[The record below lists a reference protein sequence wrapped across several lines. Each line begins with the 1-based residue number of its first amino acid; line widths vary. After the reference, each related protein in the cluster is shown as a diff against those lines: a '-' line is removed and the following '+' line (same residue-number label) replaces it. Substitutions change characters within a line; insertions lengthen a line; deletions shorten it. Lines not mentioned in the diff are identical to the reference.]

1 MKIEKTFSHLE
12 KRKEI
17 CYYFLVSK
25 GLLKHKSEGRRI
37 MKKFLAM
44 FLALTLVLTMAACAG
59 TTNDPKATDD
69 TQAPSTATPTTE
81 PQQETGTWNS
91 VQELRTE
98 EDANSVW
105 QYYFF
110 DPNDSSYNL
119 MMKYIDHAPE
129 GVNCAGWYP
138 WEGSWVGADL
148 NADQPGYLELNCEGK
163 DAMAAVL
170 GFVAPADGKYT
181 VTGKVYN
188 PWGQPTDLFTV
199 AKNDG
204 TIVTTEDISQ
214 YNEVNG
220 YLTPT
225 EVELKKG
232 DILYFYCF
240 STADWV
246 SSYSDITVYLNNTD
260 PSILVKPEVVI
271 PEKEEEIV
279 PNVEGA
285 SHSATAEFSGENADG
300 LWVYAST
307 TDGVEYTVADHFDT
321 PDWNDDN
328 QPDAEQWYSA
338 NGTGLGFNYDVGKDW
353 LEVNVTESAE
363 NGGEIMA
370 LGFKAPEA
378 GTYTLTV
385 FTQNKWGQS
394 SDKVVV
400 SVGGEDVAEI
410 PFTADVTQ
418 QTVEVTLEAGQI
430 AYIHGTSNG
439 GWVSTYI
446 AAFVA

>member
-44 FLALTLVLTMAACAG
+44 FLALTLVLTMAACAS
-59 TTNDPKATDD
+59 TTNDPKVTDD
-69 TQAPSTATPTTE
+69 TQTPSTATPTTE
-81 PQQETGTWNS
+81 PQLETGTWNS

-181 VTGKVYN
+181 VTGKVFN

-321 PDWNDDN
+321 PDWNGDN

-338 NGTGLGFNYDVGKDW
+338 NGTGMGFNYDVGKDW

-363 NGGEIMA
+363 NGGA
-370 LGFKAPEA
+370 C
-378 GTYTLTV
+378 
-385 FTQNKWGQS
+385 
-394 SDKVVV
+394 KV
-400 SVGGEDVAEI
+400 
-410 PFTADVTQ
+410 
-418 QTVEVTLEAGQI
+418 
-430 AYIHGTSNG
+430 
-439 GWVSTYI
+439 
-446 AAFVA
+446 

>member
-1 MKIEKTFSHLE
+1 
-12 KRKEI
+12 
-17 CYYFLVSK
+17 
-25 GLLKHKSEGRRI
+25 

-69 TQAPSTATPTTE
+69 TQAPSTTTPTTE

-181 VTGKVYN
+181 VTGKVFN
-188 PWGQPTDLFTV
+188 PWGQPADLFTV

-271 PEKEEEIV
+271 PEKEEEFV

-321 PDWNDDN
+321 PDWNGDN

-370 LGFKAPEA
+370 LGFKTPEA

-418 QTVEVTLEAGQI
+418 QTVEVTLEAGQV

-446 AAFVA
+446 AVFVA

>member
-1 MKIEKTFSHLE
+1 MPWRRSWLCCSCGRQVH
-12 KRKEI
+12 RDRQ
-17 CYYFLVSK
+17 
-25 GLLKHKSEGRRI
+25 GLQSLGP
-37 MKKFLAM
+37 
-44 FLALTLVLTMAACAG
+44 AA
-59 TTNDPKATDD
+59 
-69 TQAPSTATPTTE
+69 
-81 PQQETGTWNS
+81 
-91 VQELRTE
+91 
-98 EDANSVW
+98 
-105 QYYFF
+105 
-110 DPNDSSYNL
+110 
-119 MMKYIDHAPE
+119 
-129 GVNCAGWYP
+129 
-138 WEGSWVGADL
+138 
-148 NADQPGYLELNCEGK
+148 
-163 DAMAAVL
+163 
-170 GFVAPADGKYT
+170 
-181 VTGKVYN
+181 
-188 PWGQPTDLFTV
+188 DLFTV

-204 TIVTTEDISQ
+204 TVVTTEDISQ

-271 PEKEEEIV
+271 PEKEEEFV

-321 PDWNDDN
+321 PDWNGDN

-338 NGTGLGFNYDVGKDW
+338 NSTGLGFNYDVGKDW

-385 FTQNKWGQS
+385 FTQNKW
-394 SDKVVV
+394 
-400 SVGGEDVAEI
+400 AR
-410 PFTADVTQ
+410 TATRSWSAWAARTLRRSRLLPMLRSRRWKSPWKPDRSPISMAPPTAAGSAPISLSLWRKPLKH
-418 QTVEVTLEAGQI
+418 VE
-430 AYIHGTSNG
+430 
-439 GWVSTYI
+439 
-446 AAFVA
+446 

>member
-1 MKIEKTFSHLE
+1 
-12 KRKEI
+12 
-17 CYYFLVSK
+17 
-25 GLLKHKSEGRRI
+25 

-163 DAMAAVL
+163 NAMAPSI

-214 YNEVNG
+214 YNEV
-220 YLTPT
+220 
-225 EVELKKG
+225 
-232 DILYFYCF
+232 
-240 STADWV
+240 TA
-246 SSYSDITVYLNNTD
+246 I
-260 PSILVKPEVVI
+260 
-271 PEKEEEIV
+271 
-279 PNVEGA
+279 
-285 SHSATAEFSGENADG
+285 
-300 LWVYAST
+300 
-307 TDGVEYTVADHFDT
+307 
-321 PDWNDDN
+321 
-328 QPDAEQWYSA
+328 
-338 NGTGLGFNYDVGKDW
+338 
-353 LEVNVTESAE
+353 
-363 NGGEIMA
+363 
-370 LGFKAPEA
+370 
-378 GTYTLTV
+378 
-385 FTQNKWGQS
+385 
-394 SDKVVV
+394 
-400 SVGGEDVAEI
+400 
-410 PFTADVTQ
+410 
-418 QTVEVTLEAGQI
+418 
-430 AYIHGTSNG
+430 
-439 GWVSTYI
+439 
-446 AAFVA
+446 